1 MSHHPDRKISIIIP
15 VLNEAKRLGES
26 LQRLQA
32 LRRRGHEII
41 VIDGG
46 SRDGTTDQIE
56 GRADRV
62 LETSAGRSVQMN
74 AGARVASGEV
84 LWFLHVDTRVPAD
97 ADRLLLDAISNSKRQ
112 WGRFDV
118 ALSGPGLPFRIIAT
132 MMNIRSRL
140 TGIAT
145 GDQGL
150 FVTRRAFVQVG
161 GFPSIALM
169 EDIAISQALKRS
181 GRPVCVTQTLVT
193 SSRRW
198 EQAGIMRTILLMW
211 TLRMGY
217 ALGVDPVR
225 LARLYQRSPG

>member
-1 MSHHPDRKISIIIP
+1 VSRHPDRQISIIIP
-15 VLNEAKRLGES
+15 VLNEAERLAES
-26 LQRLQA
+26 LESLQA

-46 SRDGTTDQIE
+46 SVDGTIDRIE
-56 GRADRV
+56 GRADRL

-74 AGARVASGEV
+74 AGARLASGEV
-84 LWFLHVDTRVPAD
+84 LWFVHVDTRVPAD
-97 ADRLLLDAISNSKRQ
+97 ADRAMLDALSTSKQQ

-118 ALSGPGLPFRIIAT
+118 ALSGRGLPFRIIAT
-132 MMNIRSRL
+132 MMNIRSRI
-140 TGIAT
+140 TGIVT

-150 FVTRRAFVQVG
+150 FVTRKAFVQVG

-169 EDIAISQALKRS
+169 EDIAISQSLKRI
-181 GRPVCVTQTLVT
+181 GRPLCLSQRLVT

-198 EQAGIMRTILLMW
+198 EEAGVMRTILLMW
-211 TLRMGY
+211 ALRLGY
-217 ALGVDPVR
+217 AAGVDPVR

>member
-1 MSHHPDRKISIIIP
+1 MSHPPDRQISIIIP
-15 VLNEAKRLGES
+15 VLNEAECLGER
-26 LQRLQA
+26 LQALQA
-32 LRRRGHEII
+32 LRRRGHEVI

-62 LETSAGRSVQMN
+62 LETSARRSVQMN
-74 AGARVASGEV
+74 AGARVANGEV
-84 LWFLHVDTRVPAD
+84 FWFLHADTRVPPD
-97 ADRLLLDAISNSKRQ
+97 ADRLLLDAISNSGRQ

-118 ALSGPGLPFRIIAT
+118 ALSGQGLPFRIIAT

-145 GDQGL
+145 GDQGI
-150 FVTRRAFVQVG
+150 FVTRRAFVRVG

-169 EDIAISQALKRS
+169 EDIAISRALKRI
-181 GRPVCVTQTLVT
+181 GRPLCLRQTLVT

-211 TLRMGY
+211 TLRLGY
-217 ALGVDPVR
+217 ALGMDPGR